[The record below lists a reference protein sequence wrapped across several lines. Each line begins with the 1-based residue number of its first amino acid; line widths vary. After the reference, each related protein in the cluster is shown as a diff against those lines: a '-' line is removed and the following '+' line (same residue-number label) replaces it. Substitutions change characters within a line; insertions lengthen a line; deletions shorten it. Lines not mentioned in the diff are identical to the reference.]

1 MTIRLIPPNLVN
13 QIAAGEVLERP
24 AAAVKELVENS
35 LDAGATAIEVVAY
48 DGGRSFLSVTDNG
61 SGMSKEEL
69 ELAIQRHATSKLPS
83 SDLQDIQ
90 FLGFR
95 GEAIPSIGAVSRL
108 QITSRTKESEN
119 AWSISVTGGETTSPQ
134 PAALNSGTRI
144 EVRDI
149 FYATPARLKFLKSAQ
164 TEIGHIE
171 DAIQR
176 LAMAYPEVSFTLY
189 DEKRKRL
196 NLPATQGLGESP
208 LLSRLNEI
216 LGKEFSANSI
226 PVNAERDGAV
236 LSGFTSIPTYNR
248 GNSLQQFLFVNGR
261 PVKDK
266 LINGAVRA
274 AYQGLLASDRY
285 PVVALFLTLPFH
297 DVDVN
302 VHPAKIEVRFKDSG
316 SIRGL
321 IVGALKNALAEIGHK
336 SSTTSGIGALGSANV
351 YSGLPS
357 QAPAPA
363 TKEKQNTYTYQS
375 YGFRSSPSGFA
386 KSFAASA
393 PLGLSESYSAA
404 PAPEVESKLEDTDFP
419 PLGLARAQLHE
430 TYIISQTKDGIII
443 VDQHAAHERLTYE
456 KIRSEEGN
464 SSQLLLSPEVINLT
478 DSEISNILSYQEDLA
493 KTGLMIEEFGSG
505 AIVVRAVPAILG
517 NPDVNT
523 LIRDLLDTI
532 ADFSGIMSLEEKIK
546 NICASMACHGSVR
559 SGRRLN
565 GAEMNALLRQME
577 AFPNSGECIHGRPTY
592 IELKLKDIER
602 LFGRR

>member
-1 MTIRLIPPNLVN
+1 MTIRLIPPNLIN

-24 AAAVKELVENS
+24 AAAVKELVENA
-35 LDAGATAIEVVAY
+35 LDAGGTDIEIVAH

-61 SGMSKEEL
+61 SGMAKEEL
-69 ELAIQRHATSKLPS
+69 ELAVQRHATSKLPS
-83 SDLQDIQ
+83 SDLQDIN

-95 GEAIPSIGAVSRL
+95 GEALPSIGAVSRL
-108 QITSRTKESEN
+108 KITSRTKDSDT
-119 AWSISVTGGETTSPQ
+119 AWSICVSGGEQTEPE
-134 PAALNSGTRI
+134 PAALNLGTRI

-149 FYATPARLKFLKSAQ
+149 FYATPARLKFLKTAQ
-164 TEIGHIE
+164 TEISHIE
-171 DAIQR
+171 DAVNR
-176 LAMAYPEVSFTLY
+176 LAMAYPEVTFTLY
-189 DEKRKRL
+189 DDKRKRL
-196 NLPATQGLGESP
+196 NLPAFNILGGTP
-208 LLSRLNEI
+208 LLSRLNAI
-216 LGKEFSANSI
+216 LGKDFADNSF
-226 PVNAERDGAV
+226 PVKAERDGAV
-236 LSGFTSIPTYNR
+236 LSGYASLPTYNR

-285 PVVALFLTLPFH
+285 PVVALFLTLPSH

-321 IVGALKNALAEIGHK
+321 IVGALKNSLAEIGHK
-336 SSTTSGIGALGSANV
+336 SSTTSGIGALGAARI
-351 YSGLPS
+351 YSDI
-357 QAPAPA
+357 PAQPPES
-363 TKEKQNTYTYQS
+363 TGNTFSYQS
-375 YGFRSSPSGFA
+375 HGFRSSPSGFA

-393 PLGLSESYSAA
+393 PLGLSERYSAA
-404 PAPEVESKLEDTDFP
+404 PAPEVESKLEETDFP
-419 PLGLARAQLHE
+419 PLGLARVQLHE

-456 KIRSEEGN
+456 KIRGQN
-464 SSQLLLSPEVINLT
+464 SADSQLLLSPEVINLT
-478 DSEISNILSYQEDLA
+478 DSEISNILAYREDLE
-493 KTGLMIEEFGSG
+493 KLGLIVDEFGSG
-505 AIVVRAVPAILG
+505 AIVVRAIPAILG
-517 NPDVNT
+517 NPDVVKM
-523 LIRDLLDTI
+523 IRDLLDTI
-532 ADFSGIMSLEEKIK
+532 ADFTGIMSLEEKIK

-559 SGRRLN
+559 AGRHLN
-565 GAEMNALLRQME
+565 SAEMNALLRQME